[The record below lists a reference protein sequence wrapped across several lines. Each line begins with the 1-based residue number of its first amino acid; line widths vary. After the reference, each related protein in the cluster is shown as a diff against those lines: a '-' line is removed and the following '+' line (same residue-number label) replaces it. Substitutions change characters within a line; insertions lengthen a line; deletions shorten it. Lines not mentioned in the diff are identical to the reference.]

1 MRVLAVGVHPDD
13 IEFGMGATLAKHI
26 RFGNDISA
34 VVLTDGARDDLGKYT
49 KSDERREESIRAL
62 KILGY
67 NKEIK
72 FLNLSKVSVSQST
85 IRVLEEI
92 INEFK
97 PNRIYTHSRNDRH
110 QDHRKCSYAVLSAGR
125 YISEILLYEIYSSLP
140 EFVPNYLICFSK
152 ELLDL
157 KIKANS
163 EFKSQ
168 FKNIELMS
176 KMIEG
181 MAIKNSFITY
191 ANQRQEIQYTEA
203 FEIAKIVKQ
212 INEI

>member
-1 MRVLAVGVHPDD
+1 
-13 IEFGMGATLAKHI
+13 MGATLAKHI
-26 RFGNDISA
+26 RLGHEIS
-34 VVLTDGARDDLGKYT
+34 VIILTDGKRDDVGKYT
-49 KSDERREESIRAL
+49 TSKERREESIKAL

-67 NKEIK
+67 EKDVN
-72 FLNLSKVSVSQST
+72 FLNLPKVSVSQST
-85 IRVLEEI
+85 IHILEKL
-92 INEFK
+92 INDFQ

-110 QDHRKCSYAVLSAGR
+110 QDHRNCSYAVLSAGR
-125 YISEILLYEIYSSLP
+125 YVNEILLYEIYSSLP

-157 KIKANS
+157 KIRANS

-168 FKNIELMS
+168 FKNMDLIA

-191 ANQRQEIQYTEA
+191 ATQRQEIQYTEA
-203 FEIAKIVKQ
+203 FEIAKIVKY
-212 INEI
+212 IDEV

>member
-1 MRVLAVGVHPDD
+1 MRVIAIGVHPDD
-13 IEFGMGATLAKHI
+13 IEFGMGATLAKHV
-26 RFGNDISA
+26 RLGHEIS
-34 VVLTDGARDDLGKYT
+34 VVILTDGKRDEVGKYT
-49 KSDERREESIRAL
+49 TSKERREESIKAL

-67 NKEIK
+67 EKDIN
-72 FLNLSKVSVSQST
+72 FLNLPKVSVSQST
-85 IRVLEEI
+85 IHILEKL
-92 INEFK
+92 INDFQ

-110 QDHRKCSYAVLSAGR
+110 QDHRNCSYAVLSAGR
-125 YISEILLYEIYSSLP
+125 YVNEILLYEIYSSLP

-157 KIKANS
+157 KIRANS

-168 FKNIELMS
+168 FKNMDLIA

-191 ANQRQEIQYTEA
+191 ATQRQEIQYTEA
-203 FEIAKIVKQ
+203 FEIAKIVKY
-212 INEI
+212 IDEV

>member
-1 MRVLAVGVHPDD
+1 MRVLAIGVHPDD

-26 RFGNDISA
+26 KLGHEISA
-34 VVLTDGARDDLGKYT
+34 VILTDGKRDEFGKYT
-49 KSDERREESIRAL
+49 KCIERREESEKAL

-67 NKEIK
+67 EKEVN
-72 FLNLSKVSVSQST
+72 FLNLPKVSVSQST
-85 IRVLEEI
+85 IHILEKI
-92 INEFK
+92 IDEFK
-97 PNRIYTHSRNDRH
+97 PTRIYTHSRNDRH

-140 EFVPNYLICFSK
+140 DFVPNYLICFSK
-152 ELLDL
+152 ELLEL
-157 KIKANS
+157 KIRANS

-168 FKNIELMS
+168 FKNMELIA

-191 ANQRQEIQYTEA
+191 ATQRQEIQYTEA
-203 FEIAKIVKQ
+203 FEIAKIVKPL
-212 INEI
+212 NEI

>member
-1 MRVLAVGVHPDD
+1 MRVIAIGVHPDD

-26 RFGNDISA
+26 RLGHEIS
-34 VVLTDGARDDLGKYT
+34 VIILTDGKRDDVGKYT
-49 KSDERREESIRAL
+49 TSKERREESIKAL

-67 NKEIK
+67 EKDVN
-72 FLNLSKVSVSQST
+72 FLNLPKVSVSQST
-85 IRVLEEI
+85 IHILEKL
-92 INEFK
+92 INDFQ

-110 QDHRKCSYAVLSAGR
+110 QDHRNCSYAVLSAGR
-125 YISEILLYEIYSSLP
+125 YVNEILLYEIYSSLP

-157 KIKANS
+157 KIRANS

-168 FKNIELMS
+168 FKNMDLIA

-191 ANQRQEIQYTEA
+191 ATQRQEIQYTEA
-203 FEIAKIVKQ
+203 FEIAKIVKHV
-212 INEI
+212 NEV